1 MLYSMDGRGR
11 QDDMQ
16 EQQIPMALEHRNVDQ
31 GKSRRVRTGRLVK
44 VVVAYGTLSIDQGLL
59 RLDALNTA
67 GTPAI
72 VVGIVRNPNADCWWL
87 CVARSGSAVH
97 WVSAHRRRRDAE
109 AQVPQVQKAVEQGAL
124 RDDVIFAQLLE
135 DLAAQSDNDLQYTL
149 PTLPQTGV
157 DSEARPQI
165 TYRFRSMVKAEP
177 GARARMAKALKR
189 IARAADSV
197 DGDR

>member
-1 MLYSMDGRGR
+1 
-11 QDDMQ
+11 
-16 EQQIPMALEHRNVDQ
+16 MAPEHWNVDQ
-31 GKSRRVRTGRLVK
+31 GQRRQVRTRRHVT
-44 VVVAYGTLSIDQGLL
+44 VVVAYGTLSIDHALL

-72 VVGIVRNPNADCWWL
+72 VVGIVRNSNADCWWL

-97 WVSAHRRRRDAE
+97 WVSAHRRRRDAD
-109 AQVPQVQKAVEQGAL
+109 AQVAQVQKAVEQGAL
-124 RDDVIFAQLLE
+124 RDDVIFAHLLE
-135 DLAAQSDNDLQYTL
+135 DLAAQSDVDRQHTL

-165 TYRFRSMVKAEP
+165 TDRFRSMVKAEP
-177 GARARMAKALKR
+177 GARAGMAKALKGT
-189 IARAADSV
+189 AHAASSV

>member
-1 MLYSMDGRGR
+1 
-11 QDDMQ
+11 
-16 EQQIPMALEHRNVDQ
+16 MALEHWNVDQ
-31 GKSRRVRTGRLVK
+31 GQRRRVRTGRHVK

-97 WVSAHRRRRDAE
+97 WVSAHRHRRDAD
-109 AQVPQVQKAVEQGAL
+109 AQVAHVQKAVEQGAL

-135 DLAAQSDNDLQYTL
+135 DLAAQSDADVQHTL
-149 PTLPQTGV
+149 AMLPRTEST
-157 DSEARPQI
+157 SEVRPQI
-165 TYRFRSMVKAEP
+165 ADSFRSIVREEP
-177 GARARMAKALKR
+177 GVRARMAKALKR
-189 IARAADSV
+189 AAQAASSV

>member
-1 MLYSMDGRGR
+1 
-11 QDDMQ
+11 
-16 EQQIPMALEHRNVDQ
+16 MALEHWNVDQ
-31 GKSRRVRTGRLVK
+31 GQRRQVRTGRHVK

-72 VVGIVRNPNADCWWL
+72 VVGIVRNSNADCWWL

-97 WVSAHRRRRDAE
+97 WVSAHRRRRDAD

-165 TYRFRSMVKAEP
+165 TDRFRSMVKAEP
-177 GARARMAKALKR
+177 GVRARMAKVLKGT
-189 IARAADSV
+189 AHAAGSV